1 MTYVLMNR
9 KNQKKVKMCTD
20 LTGIGAD
27 GSLGVWRCSAESR
40 SFHAKVSQRLL
51 HVTAQATPLAEA
63 VVLPVAVE
71 TKAVDEASTNAS
83 I

>member
-1 MTYVLMNR
+1 M
-9 KNQKKVKMCTD
+9 
-20 LTGIGAD
+20 
-27 GSLGVWRCSAESR
+27 
-40 SFHAKVSQRLL
+40 SQRLL
-51 HVTAQATPLAEA
+51 HVTALQATPLAEA